1 VLEDEAI
8 IHHLSI
14 RQAASELRLCSL
26 LDLIESFM
34 PGFQAQEVIHVFAAS
49 ELYKQAA
56 IVVILL
62 IWILAFGHQ
71 FFYTV
76 KSVRNLST

>member
-1 VLEDEAI
+1 
-8 IHHLSI
+8 
-14 RQAASELRLCSL
+14 
-26 LDLIESFM
+26 M

-49 ELYKQAA
+49 ELYKPAA

-76 KSVRNLST
+76 KSERNLST